1 MSFYITDNTKADL
14 RYCLDCKLLPLVS
27 LQIKQR
33 GQIAM
38 IDADACFGSDGRF
51 GMNRHPGARKSEHIE
66 VVRAVAD
73 GHHLA
78 QVEIEAG
85 SDLHKRIRLRLTTKN
100 WLHNLARELSVRFD
114 ESVRPVL
121 VETELGG
128 YSSGKD
134 VETTGNQRC
143 VGSRFAHGGD
153 QFAAARSERDAARYD
168 ALYHCKLK
176 PFKQRHALPKRR
188 FERDLSIHCAR
199 RDRRDMGLDADL
211 IRQFVNAFLVDHGGI
226 HAGNKHS
233 LAAAFRGLYRDIH
246 RTAGQHLAQGFF
258 RFPLLCT
265 CRQDQIAG
273 DGFGQPHHLACA
285 DRAARHIREGSA
297 HRGSVRIRDECCD
310 DGHAKIRYKWKTML
324 KEAILIAGP
333 TASGK
338 SALALRMAAD
348 HDAIIVNTDSMQVYS
363 VLRVLTARP
372 GPDELAKA
380 PHRLYGHVPP
390 NEPYS
395 TGNWVRDV
403 EELIEAEGLRGKRV
417 IFVGGTGLYFRALTQ
432 GLAPIPDVH
441 EEVRT
446 YWRSRLADEGEEAL
460 HRLLAEVDP
469 VSASRIRP
477 SDGQRI
483 LRALEVHETS
493 GKPISYWQA
502 QSSLPLVDLPSARKI
517 VLMPERAALAGRI
530 ERRFDQMMQSGAIEE
545 VEELL
550 AFDLPP
556 SMPAMKAIGVREIA
570 TAMAGEISLEEAA
583 SRAKAAT
590 RQYAK
595 RQMTWF
601 RHQLGE
607 DWERMAV

>member
-1 MSFYITDNTKADL
+1 
-14 RYCLDCKLLPLVS
+14 
-27 LQIKQR
+27 
-33 GQIAM
+33 
-38 IDADACFGSDGRF
+38 
-51 GMNRHPGARKSEHIE
+51 
-66 VVRAVAD
+66 
-73 GHHLA
+73 
-78 QVEIEAG
+78 
-85 SDLHKRIRLRLTTKN
+85 
-100 WLHNLARELSVRFD
+100 
-114 ESVRPVL
+114 
-121 VETELGG
+121 
-128 YSSGKD
+128 
-134 VETTGNQRC
+134 
-143 VGSRFAHGGD
+143 
-153 QFAAARSERDAARYD
+153 
-168 ALYHCKLK
+168 
-176 PFKQRHALPKRR
+176 
-188 FERDLSIHCAR
+188 
-199 RDRRDMGLDADL
+199 
-211 IRQFVNAFLVDHGGI
+211 
-226 HAGNKHS
+226 
-233 LAAAFRGLYRDIH
+233 
-246 RTAGQHLAQGFF
+246 
-258 RFPLLCT
+258 
-265 CRQDQIAG
+265 
-273 DGFGQPHHLACA
+273 
-285 DRAARHIREGSA
+285 
-297 HRGSVRIRDECCD
+297 
-310 DGHAKIRYKWKTML
+310 ML